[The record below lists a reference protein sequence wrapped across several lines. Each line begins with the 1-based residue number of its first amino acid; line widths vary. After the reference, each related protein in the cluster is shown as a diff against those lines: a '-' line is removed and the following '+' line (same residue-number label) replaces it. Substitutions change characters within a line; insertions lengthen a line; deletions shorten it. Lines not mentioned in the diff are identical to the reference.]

1 MSRTGVYIEIGE
13 NLRLTLA
20 LVIQAAVQQRVDVG
34 EVLCDIGFNLKDVVE
49 LAVSYEHEETG
60 GTITDGI
67 DDKKPKRPP
76 TKKKWVDYAKEKQ
89 NN

>member
-1 MSRTGVYIEIGE
+1 MSKTSRTGVYIEIGE

-49 LAVSYEHEETG
+49 FAVSHKDDNTNESNESK
-60 GTITDGI
+60 GTVI
-67 DDKKPKRPP
+67 DPK
-76 TKKKWVDYAKEKQ
+76 
-89 NN
+89 